1 VTHEEALKR
10 LVGYWERLTPD
21 AVERL
26 GEVYAEGACFKDPFN
41 EVTGLAAIQCVFRHM
56 FETLHEPRFTILETV
71 LQDGGAMLVWDFDFR
86 IKSLQPS
93 RPRRIHGASHI
104 RFAPDGRVAYHRDYW
119 DAAHELYAHLPV
131 VGGLVAFLG
140 RRMRAR

>member
-1 VTHEEALKR
+1 MRHEDALKR
-10 LVGYWERLTPD
+10 LVDYWERLTPEG
-21 AVERL
+21 VERL
-26 GEVYAEGACFKDPFN
+26 GEVYAGDAYFKDPFN

-71 LQDGGAMLVWDFDFR
+71 LQENGAMLVWDFDFR
-86 IKSLQPS
+86 IRSLQPTK
-93 RPRRIHGASHI
+93 PRRIHGASHI

-119 DAAHELYAHLPV
+119 DAANELYAGLPV
-131 VGGLVAFLG
+131 VGRLMRFLA